1 VSSRGARIEV
11 RGKLLYHWVLIA
23 GNGEVLATSE
33 TYFKKSNAARA
44 ALKLSQSISVPWGL
58 EL

>member
-1 VSSRGARIEV
+1 MHIEV

-33 TYFKKSNAARA
+33 TYFSKSNAARA
-44 ALKLSQSISVPWGL
+44 AKRLSDAIGVPWDTSL
-58 EL
+58 

>member
-1 VSSRGARIEV
+1 VKSEKLHIEIC
-11 RGKLLYHWVLIA
+11 GKLLYHWVLIA

-33 TYFKKSNAARA
+33 TYFSKSHAARA
-44 ALKLSQSISVPWGL
+44 AKRLSQAIGVPWSA